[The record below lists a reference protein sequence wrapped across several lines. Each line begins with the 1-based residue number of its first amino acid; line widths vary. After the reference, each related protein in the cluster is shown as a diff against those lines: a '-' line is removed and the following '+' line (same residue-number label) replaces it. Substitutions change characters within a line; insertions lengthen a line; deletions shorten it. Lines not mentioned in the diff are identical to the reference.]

1 MKITEISNSRSGR
14 NLENSFEDGLENFI
28 KSNELS
34 MEVPSGS
41 TVTLSARNLDN
52 GEIDLKLRMN
62 SGSEVQGNPF
72 H

>member
-41 TVTLSARNLDN
+41 TVTLSARNLDK

-62 SGSEVQGNPF
+62 SGSEVQGNLF

>member
-1 MKITEISNSRSGR
+1 
-14 NLENSFEDGLENFI
+14 
-28 KSNELS
+28 

>member
-1 MKITEISNSRSGR
+1 MKITEISNSRSAR

-41 TVTLSARNLDN
+41 TVTFSARNLDN

-62 SGSEVQGNPF
+62 SGSEVQGNLF